1 MGNLENLPLYE
12 MVAIFIAAI
21 IGRGVMKIENRI
33 VVTLVIAVLFH
44 LINFAL
50 FWYWSKKEED
60 CEQEEPMNTAVEKE
74 TSTNSEW
81 EKKSR
86 NFLIVESILW
96 IILLVLVSMPDSL
109 VSKYIN
115 DVATY
120 EFISEMYEL
129 AVMGFSMFYW
139 LKLYF
144 ASDGHEQEIST
155 KEMMLY
161 FYTLPIIYS
170 SWFDVYTINNFIV
183 HR

>member
-1 MGNLENLPLYE
+1 MKNLENLILYE

-21 IGRGVMKIENRI
+21 IGRGVMNIENRI
-33 VVTLVIAVLFH
+33 VMTFAIAVLIH

-50 FWYWSKKEED
+50 FWYWSKKKED
-60 CEQEEPMNTAVEKE
+60 CAQEEPMSTTVEVE
-74 TSTNSEW
+74 TSTNPEW
-81 EKKSR
+81 KKKSKH
-86 NFLIVESILW
+86 FMIVESVLW
-96 IILLVLVSMPDSL
+96 IILMVLVSIPDSL
-109 VSKYIN
+109 VSEYIN
-115 DVATY
+115 NVVTY

-129 AVMGFSMFYW
+129 TVMGFSLFYW

-155 KEMMLY
+155 KEMILY